1 VGLSSHVKV
10 GIRHLAKVIAKRGD
24 STVTLTG
31 YSNGVANQR
40 RALVLSKERASKVK
54 MYLEEQ
60 LASLNDHGVT
70 IVVIGAGDS
79 FTSTTSVNAR
89 VDSGRVVALLR

>member
-1 VGLSSHVKV
+1 
-10 GIRHLAKVIAKRGD
+10 
-24 STVTLTG
+24 
-31 YSNGVANQR
+31 
-40 RALVLSKERASKVK
+40 